1 MEHELRGSQGFK
13 QWGQHNKAY
22 PPRSQV
28 SLGNPQE
35 WNNGG
40 QPKEV
45 TSALEMLDGGSE
57 QGDAEL
63 IPLV

>member
-1 MEHELRGSQGFK
+1 MEHELPGSQGFK

-22 PPRSQV
+22 APRSQE
-28 SLGNPQE
+28 SSGNPQE
-35 WNNGG
+35 WNDGG

-45 TSALEMLDGGSE
+45 NSALEMLDGGSGR
-57 QGDAEL
+57 GDAEL